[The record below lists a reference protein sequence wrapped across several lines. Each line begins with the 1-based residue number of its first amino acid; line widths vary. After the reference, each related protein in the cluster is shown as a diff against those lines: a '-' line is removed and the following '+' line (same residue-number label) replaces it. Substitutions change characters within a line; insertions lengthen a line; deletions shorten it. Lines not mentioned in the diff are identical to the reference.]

1 MSSTVKSPTAMANVK
16 SALVS
21 VTDGVAT
28 IQLPLTQLI
37 SKIDTACPEAIP
49 VTVASSLILST
60 AHATY
65 NSNKNTRRREEPP
78 TPPEPA
84 MESPPPSAMTSF
96 RNGAKVVGDIG
107 EHAVRAVIRANVD
120 AVGTIAL
127 DHAVS
132 KCREI
137 EGDFDFGKM
146 TDYLGLHM
154 ANRLLFG
161 FVDVAAGIGLEDS
174 SYLDPAVFGVH
185 GLEILSTLGIHA
197 IQVYLSQPK

>member
-21 VTDGVAT
+21 VTDGAVT
-28 IQLPLTQLI
+28 IQRPLTQLI

-65 NSNKNTRRREEPP
+65 KSDKTTRRREDA
-78 TPPEPA
+78 PA
-84 MESPPPSAMTSF
+84 PSEMTSF
-96 RNGAKVVGDIG
+96 QNGAKVVGDIG
-107 EHAVRAVIRANVD
+107 QHAVRAVIRANVD

-132 KCREI
+132 KCRDFK
-137 EGDFDFGKM
+137 GDFDFGKM

-161 FVDVAAGIGLEDS
+161 FVDVAAGIGLKDS
-174 SYLDPAVFGVH
+174 SYLPHTLFGAH